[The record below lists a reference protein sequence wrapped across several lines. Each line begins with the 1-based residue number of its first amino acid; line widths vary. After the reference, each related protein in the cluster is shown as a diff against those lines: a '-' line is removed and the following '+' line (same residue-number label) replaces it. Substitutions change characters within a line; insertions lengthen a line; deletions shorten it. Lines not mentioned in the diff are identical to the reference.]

1 MRPALTAR
9 LTPRAGAEGPAPRF
23 EMRALMRLA
32 LWGTS
37 AAAALLVA
45 ALASYPN
52 LTAPALV
59 ALAVSIAKGPVAGAD
74 ETRQLAETV
83 RAFQAER
90 EALLARISALEQNLE
105 DTTGSNRV
113 SSAAVRSAAP
123 AAVAATPLG
132 METTPV
138 PILAWPV
145 PAFMAAQ
152 ILAPPINRLA
162 NLPAIEAIAE
172 PTPARAKAEFGI
184 DLGSAVNFD
193 ALRVL
198 WNSTKAGH
206 ADHLD
211 GLVPLVLVRE
221 NGKSR
226 AMELRLIVGP
236 LPDPQ
241 IAQKLCAALAAVH
254 HACQLAPYDGQ
265 KFAESAPE
273 PESKSTP
280 MSPERRPART
290 PSPRP
295 PAKRNP

>member
-9 LTPRAGAEGPAPRF
+9 LTPHTGAEAPRF
-23 EMRALMRLA
+23 ELRALMRLA

-52 LTAPALV
+52 LPAPPLV
-59 ALAVSIAKGPVAGAD
+59 ALAVSIAKGSVEGAD
-74 ETRQLAETV
+74 EARQLAETV

-105 DTTGSNRV
+105 DTTGSNREA
-113 SSAAVRSAAP
+113 SAAVRSAAP
-123 AAVAATPLG
+123 SPLAV
-132 METTPV
+132 ETTPV

-172 PTPARAKAEFGI
+172 PTPVRARAEFGI

-236 LPDPQ
+236 LPDAQ
-241 IAQKLCAALAAVH
+241 TAQKLCAALAAVH

-273 PESKSTP
+273 PESRSTP
-280 MSPERRPART
+280 VSPERRSART

>member
-1 MRPALTAR
+1 
-9 LTPRAGAEGPAPRF
+9 
-23 EMRALMRLA
+23 MRALMRLA

-52 LTAPALV
+52 LPAPPLV
-59 ALAVSIAKGPVAGAD
+59 ALAVSIAKGPVEGAD
-74 ETRQLAETV
+74 ERRQLAETV

-105 DTTGSNRV
+105 DTTGSNRGA
-113 SSAAVRSAAP
+113 SASVRSAAP
-123 AAVAATPLG
+123 AAAAPPPLA

-172 PTPARAKAEFGI
+172 PTPVRAKAEFGI

-198 WNSTKAGH
+198 WNSTKIGH

-236 LPDPQ
+236 LPDTQ
-241 IAQKLCAALAAVH
+241 TAQKLCAALAAVY

-265 KFAESAPE
+265 KFAESTPE

-280 MSPERRPART
+280 VSLERRPART
-290 PSPRP
+290 PSLRP